1 MGNQVVAEAIQRWF
15 HKYHGGSLLLPDGW
29 YGRPYDNI
37 HTLSEIH
44 SSKNELRLILDDCM
58 IITFEGEPDIR
69 QLNDGIELYGF
80 IKATVEDKDD
90 DKTWV
95 IGVYDIGAIKFVLH
109 PGRDDI
115 HDFDAKGIYRHPES
129 PDGRDCK
136 IRKLLFEGYCSRCNH
151 RFDFI
156 CDDGPPGGGRV
167 LLSTKSMQPA
177 VIYYCDD
184 PVFEE
189 VASIVD
195 DLLKDRG
202 MSQLEVAKKFDQIF
216 GEICDMAPD
225 SSKYSMSCNP
235 YCPLCGSRLTSWGP
249 SDPPRSCKVEIPR
262 VTHIKWDTLEPQQKR
277 EWIQIL
283 LRIV

>member
-1 MGNQVVAEAIQRWF
+1 MSNQVVAEGLKKWF
-15 HKYHGGSLLLPDGW
+15 ENHHGASFILPDGW
-29 YGRPYDNI
+29 YGRPYHID

-44 SSKNELRLILDDCM
+44 FSKSMIRLILGGDLV
-58 IITFEGEPDIR
+58 ITFEGEPRIR
-69 QLNDGIELYGF
+69 QMENGVEVGEF
-80 IKATVEDKDD
+80 IKATVEEINNGNAKIIGMYDGG
-90 DKTWV
+90 V
-95 IGVYDIGAIKFVLH
+95 IKIVLNPRQEDIQ
-109 PGRDDI
+109 
-115 HDFDAKGIYRHPES
+115 DFDAKEICEHPEGG
-129 PDGRDCK
+129 GRK
-136 IRKLLFEGYCSRCNH
+136 IWKLLFEGYCSRCNH